1 MKSLFEVYEELA
13 QFMGRPADLCMQS
26 IVQPDSM
33 EPLAL
38 LVYLQSTSD
47 RNFFHAQLLNPL
59 LDAVKACDGQPGS
72 FWEHP
77 VHRTLGSL
85 GTVVI
90 AEAKEMAHKLMAGCC
105 LVLFSAHRAALA
117 VPSANW
123 NNRSVTQP
131 ERESTLIG
139 PKDSFIED
147 LEVNLSMIRR
157 RVRSETLRIEEYT
170 IGTDSQTR
178 IELVFMDELVNR
190 SAIGEFRKRLQD
202 IQLDLLLDTTQIGY
216 LVTRQRL
223 SPFPMFQST
232 ERPDKAVS
240 ALMEGRFLVFCD
252 TTPTCLIL
260 PVTMTCLYETSDDYY
275 FPSLSGTFLRLIRM
289 LGLAITLFL
298 PALYIAI
305 TAVNQ
310 DVFRI
315 QFMLAVASSREG
327 VPYPAYIEV
336 VIMLL
341 LIELIN
347 EATVRLPKT
356 IGGTATIVGGLIIGT
371 AAAQSHLISYIM
383 IVITATTAIG
393 SYTAPNYMVG
403 LAWRLCSFFLV
414 ILSIPWGLYGVVAG
428 SALIGLYICHL
439 DSFGVPYAAPFDTFH
454 YKDVIRDSIIRAPSL
469 WTRRRPS
476 TYSFAAGGTKRKSLP
491 EGDEW

>member
-1 MKSLFEVYEELA
+1 
-13 QFMGRPADLCMQS
+13 MGRPADLCMQS
-26 IVQPDSM
+26 IVQPADM

-38 LVYLQSTSD
+38 LVYLQSTAD
-47 RNFFHAQLLNPL
+47 REFMHTQLLVPL
-59 LDAVKACDGQPGS
+59 LEAANACAQQPGA
-72 FWEHP
+72 FWDHP
-77 VHRTLGSL
+77 VHRSLGSL
-85 GTVVI
+85 GKVVI
-90 AEAKEMAHKLMAGCC
+90 AEPEHLAQQLVAGNC
-105 LVLFSAHRAALA
+105 LIMFSGHRAALA
-117 VPSANW
+117 VKSANW
-123 NNRSVTQP
+123 NNRTVSQP

-157 RVRSETLRIEEYT
+157 RVRSDALRVEEYLF
-170 IGTDSQTR
+170 GSDSQTR
-178 IELVFMDELVNR
+178 VRLVFMDKLVNE
-190 SAIGEFRKRLQD
+190 SALRQFRERLQD
-202 IQLDLLLDTTQIGY
+202 IKLDLLLDTTQIGY
-216 LVTRQRL
+216 LATRQRL

-240 ALMEGRFLVFCD
+240 ALMEGRFLIFCD

-275 FPSLSGTFLRLIRM
+275 FPSLSGTFLRLVRM

-310 DVFRI
+310 DVFRV

-341 LIELIN
+341 LMELIN

-414 ILSIPWGLYGVVAG
+414 LLSIPWGLYGVVVG

-439 DSFGVPYAAPFDTFH
+439 DSFGVPYAAPFATFH
-454 YKDVIRDSIIRAPSL
+454 YKDLVRDSIVRLPAIWARL
-469 WTRRRPS
+469 RPS
-476 TYSFAAGGTKRKSLP
+476 SYSYRAAGTKRKSLA
-491 EGDEW
+491 EGEEW